1 MTSRNEHP
9 PAILVSRFGGMQ
21 QVVRLDEGVRQLC
34 GRSAARALRLAAA
47 FALLLVAVGV
57 SAQTAYQKP
66 PKEVEDVL
74 NAPVTPVGSVSPT
87 RDYMLLATGI
97 RYPSIAELA
106 QPMLRLAGIRINP
119 NYYSEH
125 LSGLAGR
132 SPYYV
137 ALTIK
142 KISDGSER
150 KVALPAGA
158 KINFPVRGFG
168 GTWRAWSADGKHFF
182 FMNTAQGGSE
192 LWVGDTETAAIRQI
206 KGVRVNA
213 VTGVPVQWMPDNKTL
228 LVQLVANHG
237 APPAPPAV
245 PTGPNVQESSGKK
258 DTTPTYEDLLKSPY
272 DEDLFDYYATSQL
285 AFVDTATGKATNVGK
300 PSVFDDVMPSP
311 DGNYVLVSTIHRPYS
326 YLHTLNNFPQTV
338 VVLDRK
344 KGQAYKVAELPL
356 ADQIPP
362 QGVRTGP
369 RDFEWRPT
377 EPATLVWVEALDG
390 GDPRNKVPFRDRVLT
405 EKMPGASDPV
415 ELFKT
420 EHRFRGISWGERGDT
435 AFVNDYD
442 RDRRR
447 IRTQILDLSSAPAK
461 ARTLWE
467 RNERDAYKDPGAPV
481 TRVLPDGQSAI
492 LQRGDSIY
500 TSGLGASPEGDRP
513 FLDRWDLKTLKS
525 ERLFRSDADA
535 YETFAALLDDDAR
548 RIVTRRERPT
558 EPPNYYVRTLGANAS
573 DSTNGSDGS
582 SIAALRPLTRF
593 TDPTPQL
600 QGIKKQLVRYK
611 RADGVD
617 LSFTLYL
624 PPGYKEGT
632 RLPTVLWAYP
642 LEYND
647 ADTAGQVTGS
657 TQRYTTITGYSHL
670 FFLLEGYAVLDNA
683 TMPVIGDPET
693 MNNTYI
699 EQTVASAEAAIKKAT
714 EMGVTDPDRVGVGGH
729 SYGAFMTANLLAH
742 SDLFRAG
749 IARSGAY
756 NRTLTPF
763 GFQSERRTFWEAP
776 DLYMKISPFVYANK
790 IRAPILLIHGEADNN
805 TGTFPIQSER
815 LYAAIR
821 GNGGT
826 VRYVTLPL
834 EAHGYNARES
844 TEHVLYEMINW
855 FDKYVKN
862 APPRKAGGERA
873 ETK

>member
-1 MTSRNEHP
+1 MTSRNENLSTSLHFH
-9 PAILVSRFGGMQ
+9 RREQ
-21 QVVRLDEGVRQLC
+21 QVC
-34 GRSAARALRLAAA
+34 GRSAMRSLRTVAAL
-47 FALLLVAVGV
+47 ALLLAAFGV
-57 SAQTAYQKP
+57 SAQTTYQKP
-66 PKEVEDVL
+66 PKEVLDVL
-74 NAPVTPVGSVSPT
+74 NAPVMPVGSVSPT

-106 QPMLRLAGIRINP
+106 QPMLRLAGLRINP
-119 NYYSEH
+119 NYYSQH

-142 KISDGSER
+142 KIADGSER
-150 KVALPAGA
+150 KVTLPAGA
-158 KINFPVRGFG
+158 KINFPTRVFG
-168 GTWRAWSADGKHFF
+168 GAWRTWSADGRHFF
-182 FMNTAQGGSE
+182 FMNQAQGGSE
-192 LWVGDTETAAIRQI
+192 LWVGETETGAIRQI
-206 KGVRVNA
+206 KGVKINA

-228 LVQLVANHG
+228 LVELVANHG
-237 APPAPPAV
+237 APPVAPTV
-245 PTGPNVQESSGKK
+245 PTGPNIQESSGKR
-258 DTTPTYEDLLKSPY
+258 DTTPTYEDLLKTPY

-285 AFVDTATGKATNVGK
+285 AFVDTLTAKATPIGK
-300 PSVFDDVMPSP
+300 PAVFDDVIPSP
-311 DGNYVLVSTIHRPYS
+311 DGNYVLVSMIHRPYS
-326 YLHTLNNFPQTV
+326 YLHTLNNFPETV

-344 KGQAYKVAELPL
+344 KGEAYKVAELPL

-362 QGVRTGP
+362 QGVRMGP
-369 RDFEWRPT
+369 RAFEWRAS
-377 EPATLVWVEALDG
+377 EPATLVWAEALDG
-390 GDPRNKVPFRDRVLT
+390 GDPRKKVPFRDKIMMA
-405 EKMPGASDPV
+405 KMPGVTDAL

-420 EHRFRGISWGERGDT
+420 EQRFRGINWTERGDT
-435 AFVNDYD
+435 AFVTDFD

-447 IRTQILDLSSAPAK
+447 IRTQLLDLSGLPAK

-467 RNERDAYKDPGAPV
+467 RNERDAYNDPGSPV
-481 TRVLPDGQSAI
+481 TRTLPSGEIAI
-492 LQRGDSIY
+492 LQRGDFIY
-500 TSGLGASPEGDRP
+500 TAGVGSSPEGDRP
-513 FLDRWDLKTLKS
+513 FLDRWNLKTFKS
-525 ERLFRSDADA
+525 ERLFRSDPDA
-535 YETFAALLDDDAR
+535 YETFVALLDDDAL
-548 RIVTRRERPT
+548 RIVTRRERPV
-558 EPPNYYVRTLGANAS
+558 EPLNYYVRTLYANDTSGTGGHAS
-573 DSTNGSDGS
+573 
-582 SIAALRPLTRF
+582 AALSPLTSF
-593 TDPTPQL
+593 KDPTPQL
-600 QGIKKQLVRYK
+600 QGIRKQLVRYK

-657 TQRYTTITGYSHL
+657 TQHYTTITGYSHL

-683 TMPVIGDPET
+683 TMPVIGDPLT

-699 EQTVASAEAAIKKAT
+699 EQIVASAKAAIDKAVA
-714 EMGVTDPDRVGVGGH
+714 MGVTDPDRVGVGGH

-776 DLYMKISPFVYANK
+776 DLYIKMSPFVYADK
-790 IRAPILLIHGEADNN
+790 IKAPLLLIHGEADNN

-826 VRYVTLPL
+826 VRYITLPL

-862 APPRKAGGERA
+862 APPRKAAADKTEP
-873 ETK
+873 K